1 MHPWVVIKH
10 NIFLHGSQVFVGD
23 WSIGTDFLSNLY
35 APSLFLACHKQSR
48 ILLSL
53 SVCLSVYLSLSCC
66 LHDIKRM
73 VSFALVDFVMSIRL
87 TADIS
92 HCVDLNCA
100 GVENI
105 RCLRLSG
112 LCFRCW
118 RGLTGTFA
126 GQRIYSAWKTYD
138 CPVRQEDCSM
148 ILCVCVCVCMHAC
161 VPAHMGVW
169 VFACGWESGYVWVR
183 DNRERERESG
193 CVQTCERYMVV
204 SVFVCVQTY
213 VCVID
218 MIRFC
223 FRNRTLFKVCM
234 SSHVVLL
241 VVFWRGGVMCY
252 SCQQNVLLTFFC
264 FDTKINT

>member
-1 MHPWVVIKH
+1 MPPASSLPVISKAEY
-10 NIFLHGSQVFVGD
+10 FS
-23 WSIGTDFLSNLY
+23 
-35 APSLFLACHKQSR
+35 
-48 ILLSL
+48 LSL

-66 LHDIKRM
+66 LHDVKRM

-105 RCLRLSG
+105 RCLQLSG

-148 ILCVCVCVCMHAC
+148 ILCVCVCACMHVC
-161 VPAHMGVW
+161 RHTW
-169 VFACGWESGYVWVR
+169 VYGFLHVGESGYVWVR

-193 CVQTCERYMVV
+193 CVQTCAYIYIWEIYGCQC
-204 SVFVCVQTY
+204 VCVCANIC
-213 VCVID
+213 VCYWHD
-218 MIRFC
+218 PL
-223 FRNRTLFKVCM
+223 LFQK
-234 SSHVVLL
+234 
-241 VVFWRGGVMCY
+241 
-252 SCQQNVLLTFFC
+252 QNF
-264 FDTKINT
+264 I

>member
-1 MHPWVVIKH
+1 
-10 NIFLHGSQVFVGD
+10 
-23 WSIGTDFLSNLY
+23 
-35 APSLFLACHKQSR
+35 
-48 ILLSL
+48 
-53 SVCLSVYLSLSCC
+53 
-66 LHDIKRM
+66 M

-148 ILCVCVCVCMHAC
+148 ILCVRVCVCMHVC
-161 VPAHMGVW
+161 RHTW
-169 VFACGWESGYVWVR
+169 VYVFLHVGERVGAFEWETTG
-183 DNRERERESG
+183 RERESG
-193 CVQTCERYMVV
+193 CVQTCAYIYERYMVV

-218 MIRFC
+218 MIC
-223 FRNRTLFKVCM
+223 F
-234 SSHVVLL
+234 
-241 VVFWRGGVMCY
+241 
-252 SCQQNVLLTFFC
+252 
-264 FDTKINT
+264 

>member
-1 MHPWVVIKH
+1 
-10 NIFLHGSQVFVGD
+10 
-23 WSIGTDFLSNLY
+23 
-35 APSLFLACHKQSR
+35 
-48 ILLSL
+48 
-53 SVCLSVYLSLSCC
+53 
-66 LHDIKRM
+66 M

-148 ILCVCVCVCMHAC
+148 ILCVHAC
-161 VPAHMGVW
+161 VLAHMGVW
-169 VFACGWESGYVWVR
+169 VFACGWESGCVWVR
-183 DNRERERESG
+183 DNREREREWVCANMCIYIWEIYG
-193 CVQTCERYMVV
+193 CQC
-204 SVFVCVQTY
+204 VCVCANIC
-213 VCVID
+213 VCYWHD
-218 MIRFC
+218 LL
-223 FRNRTLFKVCM
+223 LFQK
-234 SSHVVLL
+234 
-241 VVFWRGGVMCY
+241 
-252 SCQQNVLLTFFC
+252 QNF
-264 FDTKINT
+264 I